1 MALPEGSEIPGLT
14 EETDQ
19 MVVSVNAPRAVI
31 EEEPMSEDTEETDG
45 EETPSDGDT
54 PETTDK
60 DSSDEGESE
69 ES

>member
-1 MALPEGSEIPGLT
+1 
-14 EETDQ
+14 

-31 EEEPMSEDTEETDG
+31 EEEPISEDTEETDG